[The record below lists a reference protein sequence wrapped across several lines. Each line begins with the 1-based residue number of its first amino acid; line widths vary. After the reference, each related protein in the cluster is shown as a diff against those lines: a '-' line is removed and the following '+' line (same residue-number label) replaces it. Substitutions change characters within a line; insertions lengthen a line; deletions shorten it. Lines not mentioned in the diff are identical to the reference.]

1 VVSEPDF
8 RNPPLQVMEDC
19 LDQSVGDLVHEL
31 QRTVKNTII
40 KMELHK
46 LQRMVEECRRKMG
59 ESSGRFESTST
70 EIKSEIRCEQQQTML
85 ALHFVQKPHTP
96 HHFHNV
102 KTQPLC
108 SQIRHPIKPSLP
120 SRKSIDPSL
129 RSRKCRMQ
137 HFKCAANYHADCQ
150 PTAKPW
156 SAQHQI
162 STHVNFVSEY
172 RGVKAKNEGVFNW
185 LIRKKRKKK
194 KKRESIF
201 LRP

>member
-1 VVSEPDF
+1 VVLEPTF

-19 LDQSVGDLVHEL
+19 LDQSVGDLMHEL
-31 QRTVKNTII
+31 QRTMKNIII
-40 KMELHK
+40 KMELRK

-59 ESSGRFESTST
+59 ESSGRFKSTSV
-70 EIKSEIRCEQQQTML
+70 EIKSEIWREQQQTML
-85 ALHFVQKPHTP
+85 APHFMQKPHTP
-96 HHFHNV
+96 HHYHNV
-102 KTQPLC
+102 KTQPLLC
-108 SQIRHPIKPSLP
+108 SQIRHPIKPSL
-120 SRKSIDPSL
+120 PSL

-162 STHVNFVSEY
+162 STHLNFVSEY
-172 RGVKAKNEGVFNW
+172 RGVKAKNEGVFDW
-185 LIRKKRKKK
+185 LIRKKKKK
-194 KKRESIF
+194 SIF